1 MRADPRTPLGAAG
14 IAVLLGSLLY
24 AATASAAI
32 EVPPP
37 QGPVTDTMGILPA
50 KTRQQLIQLDR
61 ELSQKTGA
69 QIAIVIVGSTGEEPI
84 FDYAMAIAEA
94 YKPGATGKD
103 NGVVFLIA
111 TQDRKFQILTG
122 YGVEGALPDG
132 FIGELR
138 DKVIRPSFRA
148 GDYAAGVVNASAIMA
163 QRIAEDN
170 GVKLTGVPKM
180 AARRQKP
187 QEKNSIVRVLII
199 LVWVAF
205 MRFGTSYRSMLGGAL
220 LGSHLGRRSHHGG
233 FGGGSGGGFG
243 GGFGGGGGGFGGFG
257 GGGFGGGGGGGS
269 W

>member
-148 GDYAAGVVNASAIMA
+148 GDYGPTNC
-163 QRIAEDN
+163 
-170 GVKLTGVPKM
+170 
-180 AARRQKP
+180 RR
-187 QEKNSIVRVLII
+187 
-199 LVWVAF
+199 
-205 MRFGTSYRSMLGGAL
+205 
-220 LGSHLGRRSHHGG
+220 
-233 FGGGSGGGFG
+233 
-243 GGFGGGGGGFGGFG
+243 
-257 GGGFGGGGGGGS
+257 
-269 W
+269 